1 MQANYR
7 AFCLTNEI
15 FAMTDT
21 LLSLSEA
28 ARRLGVHASTLRRW
42 ADGGSIRV
50 TTTPGGH
57 RRFSSAE
64 VDRVAGGSVAN
75 APSQSNA
82 EASPGAVEGSPA
94 GAGLEAQALSTTR
107 TQIRHHDARW
117 LDLTEA
123 EKEEKRMLGRR
134 LVGLMMQY
142 VAADEGEGDHFLAEA
157 KAIGRIHARSAMH
170 EGLELSETLKATL
183 FFRDNIVESAVM
195 LPESLRDQPEA
206 KARLYRRIN
215 TYMNEIQLTIADV
228 YQAERKASA

>member
-1 MQANYR
+1 
-7 AFCLTNEI
+7 LTNEI
-15 FAMTDT
+15 FAMADT

-42 ADGGSIRV
+42 ADDGSIRV

-57 RRFSSAE
+57 RRFSAAE
-64 VDRVAGGSVAN
+64 VNRVAGGSVAA
-75 APSQSNA
+75 APTQKDV
-82 EASPGAVEGSPA
+82 ETLPGAVEGSLE
-94 GAGLEAQALSTTR
+94 GVGLEAQALSKAR
-107 TQIRHHDARW
+107 KQIQHHDAKW

-142 VAADEGEGDHFLAEA
+142 VAAEEGEGDHFLMEA

-195 LPESLRDQPEA
+195 LPESLQEQPEA

-215 TYMNEIQLTIADV
+215 AFMNEIQLTIADV
-228 YQAERKASA
+228 YQAERRAPT